1 MSGWSARDAGRSEA
15 DWVRALPWGEIPS
28 VDIAAVVQRFERVL
42 VLAAHPDDET
52 LAVGATM
59 AALAAA
65 GARVDVL
72 LVTDGEASHP
82 RSTMLSRDVVRI
94 VRQTEF
100 TDALD
105 ALGAHG
111 ERRCLQVEDGRVN
124 EAREHVA
131 EELTNM
137 VRQHPQTLVIAPW
150 PRDGHADHDAL
161 GEVTQ
166 QVCVELDVPC
176 VFYPLWLWHWADDD
190 AVPTAGA
197 RLVVP
202 GVPALEAKAAAL
214 AAYPSQT
221 GTFGLPAREMP
232 VLQPGVLAHFD
243 RLVEVLF
250 DPAGVLSLADGGGL
264 TLATSFDEM
273 FAAGDDPWGVE
284 TRWYE
289 LRRQRIVE
297 AVLPDEWLGRLLDVG
312 SSTGVL
318 TRALAPRAVTVVA
331 LDQSE
336 KALAVARARP
346 APDGASIEWRQAVVP
361 QDLEHLSGPF
371 DTIIL
376 SEVGYFLDGRHL
388 LWLLARL
395 DALLADG
402 GVVLSAHWQ
411 HETKNIPL
419 DGRFVTRTL
428 GALWPAV
435 ARYEDADVV
444 ITVHRRD

>member
-176 VFYPLWLWHWADDD
+176 V
-190 AVPTAGA
+190 
-197 RLVVP
+197 
-202 GVPALEAKAAAL
+202 PALEAKAAAL
-214 AAYPSQT
+214 AAYSSQT